1 MLAKETPLKFIGL
14 FGFRSGRDIDK
25 FKNIKYKVGVTG
37 APIVLENTLAY
48 LEAEVIASLDVGDH
62 TIFIGKVVEGQI
74 LKEGEPLTYDYYHK
88 IIRGK
93 TPQSAPT
100 YIGDRK

>member
-62 TIFIGKVVEGQI
+62 TIFIGKVVEGEI

-100 YIGDRK
+100 YIEDRK